1 MSQSILNNDWL
12 TDDPIKVYY
21 DLLRTQVVG
30 STDIFLMDPVIS
42 QGVKCLEDIDYLIE
56 DLNLTQKTSI
66 IIPVNNS
73 PAIDIPG
80 GSGSHWSL
88 LLYIKDQHKYV
99 HFDSAGSANFEHALL
114 IACKLNTHMG
124 IKNDVNISAIPVPKQ
139 SNGQDC
145 GVYMV
150 MFTEIVLQL
159 ISEKIHCKEWEK
171 CFPYVTEWEIAN
183 KRFQLAMLYSNN
195 TQVKIKASTIK
206 TMMLKP
212 TFNLTNHNKH
222 THKENRE
229 PKQTFSTNNVTTDS
243 SENRVNLTNQYS
255 CIDTDAINN
264 CEKAKNDSLSDDTS
278 TQQHSR
284 LLAKQIGKQHRQGH
298 AHTEQ
303 RKQIGNKNSKLHV
316 TFCSDSQGRNV
327 QAKIENFSGNK
338 VGAFGYV
345 RANAGLLQVLESCT
359 IDQTKTVIIMGGT
372 NDSLD
377 DNLHNIYKDLE
388 QKLTAISKSRTVF
401 ITTIPKRFD
410 KPSDHEDNKKL
421 TLLSNYIGELVA
433 RIDNT
438 KLLNLDQLKRYHFTE
453 QGLHLNNKGKNH
465 LVNLIINTLS
475 KEYNLNLSP
484 GNLIGKIKI
493 TEAHMGKYIIKSVT
507 DKKTALA
514 HCISADIN
522 QERNMSAGVAVI
534 FKNHFGRPKP
544 SDFLN
549 KHLTCKTVNNGPTV
563 YGLVT
568 KDKYYKKPSMQ
579 DYNLAFNSLIQDFK
593 NKPLEQ
599 LICSPMGCTR
609 DKISIDIFSKNLVR
623 FQQMTGANVNVVVYN
638 EKQKNSLWNKKSFP
652 EFVNELRS
660 SIASYDIQTC
670 SSDALS
676 PSSNQDFP
684 LSNPEEVD
692 DTSLRAAPV
701 SEGNSLMSVPDSPTT
716 HPSQQPQVQY
726 SEESVTERSKNSR
739 Y

>member
-1 MSQSILNNDWL
+1 
-12 TDDPIKVYY
+12 
-21 DLLRTQVVG
+21 
-30 STDIFLMDPVIS
+30 
-42 QGVKCLEDIDYLIE
+42 
-56 DLNLTQKTSI
+56 
-66 IIPVNNS
+66 
-73 PAIDIPG
+73 
-80 GSGSHWSL
+80 
-88 LLYIKDQHKYV
+88 
-99 HFDSAGSANFEHALL
+99 
-114 IACKLNTHMG
+114 MG
-124 IKNDVNISAIPVPKQ
+124 IKNDVNISAIPIPKQ

-212 TFNLTNHNKH
+212 TFNPTNHNKH
-222 THKENRE
+222 THKENKGTQVTSNINNNNWTQVNYGKRR
-229 PKQTFSTNNVTTDS
+229 QTFSTNNVTTDS
-243 SENRVNLTNQYS
+243 SENHVNLTNQYS

-264 CEKAKNDSLSDDTS
+264 CENAKNDSLSDDTS

-284 LLAKQIGKQHRQGH
+284 LLAKQIGKQHRQGN

-327 QAKIENFSGNK
+327 QVKIENFSGNK

-345 RANAGLLQVLESCT
+345 RVNAGLLQVLESCT

-421 TLLSNYIGELVA
+421 TLLNNYIGELVA

-465 LVNLIINTLS
+465 LANLIINTLS

-493 TEAHMGKYIIKSVT
+493 TEAHMGKYIIKSVM

-534 FKNHFGRPKP
+534 FKNHFERPKP

-549 KHLTCKTVNNGPTV
+549 KHLTC
-563 YGLVT
+563 
-568 KDKYYKKPSMQ
+568 
-579 DYNLAFNSLIQDFK
+579 
-593 NKPLEQ
+593 
-599 LICSPMGCTR
+599 
-609 DKISIDIFSKNLVR
+609 
-623 FQQMTGANVNVVVYN
+623 
-638 EKQKNSLWNKKSFP
+638 
-652 EFVNELRS
+652 
-660 SIASYDIQTC
+660 
-670 SSDALS
+670 
-676 PSSNQDFP
+676 
-684 LSNPEEVD
+684 
-692 DTSLRAAPV
+692 
-701 SEGNSLMSVPDSPTT
+701 
-716 HPSQQPQVQY
+716 
-726 SEESVTERSKNSR
+726 
-739 Y
+739 